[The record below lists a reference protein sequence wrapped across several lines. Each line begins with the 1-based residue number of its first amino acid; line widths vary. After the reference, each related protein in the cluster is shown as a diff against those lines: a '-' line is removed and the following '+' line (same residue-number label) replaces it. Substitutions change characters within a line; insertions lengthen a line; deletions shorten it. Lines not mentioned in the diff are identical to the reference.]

1 MIFRDSVYENN
12 SHTGGGLQE
21 IIRLHYQQFLDK
33 KQL

>member
-1 MIFRDSVYENN
+1 MIFQDIVYENN
-12 SHTGGGLQE
+12 PYTEGDLQE